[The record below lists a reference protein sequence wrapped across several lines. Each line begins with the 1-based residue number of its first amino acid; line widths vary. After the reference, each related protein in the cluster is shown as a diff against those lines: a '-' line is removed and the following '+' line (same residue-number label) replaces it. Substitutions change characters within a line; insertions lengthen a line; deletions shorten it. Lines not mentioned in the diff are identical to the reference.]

1 MTTFFERLLRRLRG
15 DPKAPE
21 RGGPSA
27 EHLPEPLLDQ
37 ARRLAGAGELHEA
50 SRAYS
55 KVLKRYHPP
64 EVLLEHAQVL
74 LRMGD
79 VFKAASYATRVL
91 ETDPG
96 NVEALAVRRAVLELE
111 KVR

>member
-1 MTTFFERLLRRLRG
+1 MSTFFERLARRLRG
-15 DPKAPE
+15 HLTSSRQD
-21 RGGPSA
+21 GPSA

-37 ARRLAGAGELHEA
+37 ARRLADAGELHEA

-55 KVLKRYHPP
+55 RVLKRYHPP

-79 VFKAASYATRVL
+79 VFKAASHATRVL
-91 ETDPG
+91 EEEPG

-111 KVR
+111 QAG